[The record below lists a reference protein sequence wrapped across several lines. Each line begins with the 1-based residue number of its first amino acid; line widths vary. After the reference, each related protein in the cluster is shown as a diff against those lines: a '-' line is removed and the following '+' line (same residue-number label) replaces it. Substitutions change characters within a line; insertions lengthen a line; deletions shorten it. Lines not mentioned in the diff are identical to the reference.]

1 MQTEL
6 ELAYEA
12 VRVLYDDIT
21 YLESQLADLDPDSI
35 TAESKER
42 VLNVKWRLWS
52 EQRDKIER
60 LLDSQAKE
68 AAQDRWKWH
77 ESNDTLD
84 LY

>member
-6 ELAYEA
+6 ELAYDA

-42 VLNVKWRLWS
+42 ILNVKWRLWS

-60 LLDSQAKE
+60 LLDRQAKE
-68 AAQDRWKWH
+68 AAQDRWLWH